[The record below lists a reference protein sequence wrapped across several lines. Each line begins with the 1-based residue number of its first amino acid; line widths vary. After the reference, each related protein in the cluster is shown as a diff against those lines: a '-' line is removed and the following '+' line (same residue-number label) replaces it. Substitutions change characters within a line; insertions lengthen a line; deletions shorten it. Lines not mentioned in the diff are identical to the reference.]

1 MMITEQ
7 LTTPKSI
14 AVIGGSN
21 NTLRPGGGALK
32 NLIINNFQGSIYVVN
47 KKEPSVQ
54 GMATYISA
62 DNIPDSDLAIIAEDD
77 GRCVDTV
84 EMLCDKKE
92 CKAIIIYSDKISQEG
107 MTSEQAE
114 KKISEIAARFEATV
128 IGPNSAG
135 IVTPWYSSL
144 FSDTVQCCKDG
155 IDIISSSR
163 TTISF
168 LIKSAV
174 KYGIKIANVFSVG
187 YSVQTTVEDI
197 IEWIDNNYVSGSC
210 EHRVIAIY
218 IEKISNSDKLLKHSR
233 SLVNKGAGIVA
244 IKGGCSN
251 DEVSAGIS
259 HTGMLASPT
268 KAVGAL
274 FAKCGIIRAY
284 GREEMMNI
292 AGILSK
298 PRPKG
303 KRIAVLTQAG
313 GPAVMLSDA
322 LLHNGIEVKQIFFE
336 DYLFGQSAGQIT
348 SLMDKYDADPEID
361 ATVVIFGCPGLS
373 DSAEIYNVLFR
384 KIKAT
389 PKPIYP
395 VFPSAENSEAHI
407 NEYHNKGGITFSDE
421 VVFGKALADVLNAPA
436 VISYGSSPAIDKQ
449 MVRDIIKESPD
460 GWMPPFMVQE
470 LMDASGINRV
480 KQEIALTEEEA
491 VRAAIEVGYPV
502 AMKVIGPILKVDV
515 DGVSLNISDEH
526 TLRAEFDRM
535 TGIEGVNGVLIQPM
549 LHGTEVFIGAK
560 REKNFGPMIMCG
572 LGGIFVEVLKDV
584 KSSLAPVSESE
595 ANKMIRSLKGYPI
608 IEGYRGQEGV
618 NQTMFNETIRRVSA
632 LCIAAPEIMEMDL
645 NPLLGNEKGLTAV
658 DVKIRIE
665 KDNG

>member
-1 MMITEQ
+1 MITEQ
-7 LTTPKSI
+7 LITPKSI

-21 NTLRPGGGALK
+21 NTSRSGGGSLK
-32 NLIINNFQGSIYVVN
+32 NLIINNFQGAIYVVSKN
-47 KKEPSVQ
+47 EETVQ
-54 GMATYISA
+54 GMKSYARA
-62 DNIPDSDLAIIAEDD
+62 EDIPDSDLAIIAEDD
-77 GRCVDTV
+77 GHSVDTV

-92 CKAIIIYSDKISQEG
+92 CKAIVLCAGSVSQKG
-107 MTSEQAE
+107 MTCQDAE
-114 KKISEIAARFEATV
+114 KKVAEIADRYGATV
-128 IGPNSAG
+128 IGPNSSG

-144 FSDTVQCCKDG
+144 FSDTVQCLKDG

-168 LIKSAV
+168 LIKSAA
-174 KYGIKIANVFSVG
+174 KYGIRISNVFSVG

-197 IEWIDNNYVSGSC
+197 IEWIDNNYDEKST
-210 EHRVIAIY
+210 EHRVIAVY
-218 IEKISNSDKLLKHSR
+218 IEKISNSEKLLKHSR
-233 SLVNKGAGIVA
+233 SLVKKGAGIVA

-251 DEVSAGIS
+251 DEVSSGIS

-268 KAVGAL
+268 KAVSAL

-303 KRIAVLTQAG
+303 KKIAVLTQAG

-322 LLHNGIEVKQIFFE
+322 LDHNGIEVKQIFFE
-336 DYLFGQSAGQIT
+336 DYSCGKSAGQL
-348 SLMDKYDADPEID
+348 SALMDKYDADPQID
-361 ATVVIFGCPGLS
+361 ATIVIFGCPGLS
-373 DSAEIYNVLFR
+373 DSAEIYSVLFR

-395 VFPSAENSEAHI
+395 VFPSAENSEAYI
-407 NEYHNKGGITFSDE
+407 REYHNKGGLTFSDE
-421 VVFGKALADVLNAPA
+421 VVFGKALADVLNASP
-436 VISYGSSPAIDKQ
+436 VISDSSSPAIDKQ
-449 MVRDIIKESPD
+449 MIRDVIKESPN

-480 KQEIALTEEEA
+480 KQEIALSREEA
-491 VRAAIEVGYPV
+491 LKAAIEIGYPV
-502 AMKVIGPILKVDV
+502 AMKVIGPVLKVDI

-526 TLRAEFDRM
+526 TLTSEFDRM
-535 TGIEGVNGVLIQPM
+535 TGIEGVSGVLIQPM
-549 LHGTEVFIGAK
+549 VSGTEIFIGAK
-560 REKNFGPMIMCG
+560 RERNFGPMIMCG

-584 KSSLAPVSESE
+584 KSALAPVSEGE
-595 ANKMIRSLKGYPI
+595 ANKMIHSLKGYPI

-632 LCIAAPEIMEMDL
+632 LCMSAPEIMEMDL
-645 NPLLGNEKGLTAV
+645 NPLLGNERGLIAV
-658 DVKIRIE
+658 DVRIRLE
-665 KDNG
+665 K